1 MPVVATP
8 FLFADETAAL
18 EVVVPDVTHVE
29 GVPSFGRKQTARVNQ
44 GQHTVLRWQI
54 RDRMTGRVIDLTSV
68 ADGDGMTSSASSAS
82 GSSSPSV
89 IVQRVEFRACEA
101 TYTNTTLSWAA
112 DAAVVDAPN
121 GVVQVTLP
129 ADLTDLAGVFDVEFG
144 LFDASGSAGKMVY
157 SVQGGLWVNR
167 GQFGTGPSRYSV
179 PSLDD
184 LKTQLVDSG
193 PEDNYLTAVVEFD
206 VSQVAAAT
214 LLAVRRFNSRPP
226 AISGLARNTTNFPD
240 SAQLVDGILAELYL
254 MAANHYRRNAL
265 PYQAAGVSVDDK
277 NKDAQ
282 YERIGTGLLQKF
294 EAWAG
299 VVKKAANAA
308 AWNGTGTGAMAT
320 QLSPYSYPGGVR

>member
-68 ADGDGMTSSASSAS
+68 ADGDGV
-82 GSSSPSV
+82 SSSTGSNPLEQ
-89 IVQRVEFRACEA
+89 IVRRVELRAAEA
-101 TYTNTTLSWAA
+101 TYTNTSLSWAA
-112 DAAVVDAPN
+112 DAAVVDAAN
-121 GVVQVTLP
+121 GVVQVVLP
-129 ADLTDLAGVFDVEFG
+129 AELTDLAGVFDVEFG
-144 LFDASGSAGKMVY
+144 LFDAYTAGRMVY

-167 GQFGTGPSRYSV
+167 GQFGSGGPSRYSV

-193 PEDNYLTAVVEFD
+193 PEDNYLTSVVEFD

-226 AISGLARNTTNFPD
+226 AISPLVRNTTNFPD

-277 NKDAQ
+277 SKGDQ

-308 AWNGTGTGAMAT
+308 AWNGSGTGAMAT
-320 QLSPYSYPGGVR
+320 QLSPYSYAGGVR

>member
-1 MPVVATP
+1 MTVVATP
-8 FLFADETAAL
+8 FLSADETAAL

-68 ADGDGMTSSASSAS
+68 ADGDGV
-82 GSSSPSV
+82 SSSTGSNPLAQ
-89 IVQRVEFRACEA
+89 IVRRVELRAAEA
-101 TYTNTTLSWAA
+101 TYTNTSLSWAA
-112 DAAVVDAPN
+112 DAAVVDAAN
-121 GVVQVTLP
+121 GVVQVVLP
-129 ADLTDLAGVFDVEFG
+129 AELTALAGVFDVEFG
-144 LFDASGSAGKMVY
+144 LFDDYTAGRMVY

-167 GQFGTGPSRYSV
+167 GQFGAGPSRYSV

-193 PEDNYLTAVVEFD
+193 PEDNYLTSVVEFD

-226 AISGLARNTTNFPD
+226 AIGALVRNTTNFPD

-299 VVKKAANAA
+299 AVKKAANAA

-320 QLSPYSYPGGVR
+320 QLSPYSYAGGVR

>member
-8 FLFADETAAL
+8 FLIADETVAL

-44 GQHTVLRWQI
+44 GQRTVLRWQV
-54 RDRMTGRVIDLTSV
+54 RDRATGRVLDLSGV
-68 ADGDGMTSSASSAS
+68 GSGS
-82 GSSSPSV
+82 GSSSSSADPTSAV
-89 IVQRVEFRACEA
+89 VERVEFRAAEA
-101 TYTNTTLSWAA
+101 TYTNTSLSWCAA
-112 DAAVVDAPN
+112 ATVVDGPN
-121 GVVQVTLP
+121 GVVQATLP
-129 ADLTDLAGVFDVEFG
+129 DGLTDLAGVFDLEFG
-144 LFDASGSAGKMVY
+144 LINSAGRMVY

-167 GQFGTGPSRYSV
+167 GQFGAGPSRYSV

-193 PEDNYLTAVVEFD
+193 AEDNYLTAVVEFD

-226 AISGLARNTTNFPD
+226 AVSSLAKNTTNFPD
-240 SAQLVDGILAELYL
+240 SAQLVDGILGELYM

-265 PYQAAGVSVDDK
+265 PYQAAGLSVDDK

-282 YERIGTGLLQKF
+282 YERVGAGLLQKF
-294 EAWAG
+294 EAWAST
-299 VVKKAANAA
+299 VKKAANAA
-308 AWNGTGTGAMAT
+308 AWNGYGTGDGAT
-320 QLSPYSYPGGVR
+320 QTSPYSNGGGIR